1 MLWTCIL
8 SWVVWS
14 FNINY
19 SSPWT
24 WYIFSSVCVIFN
36 FFHQYSIVLGNMSF
50 TSLCRFIPRHFILFH
65 MIKNGIFLVFLSDG
79 ILLVYR
85 KIIGFYIS
93 TLYPE
98 PFLNPLMRSS
108 SFLLT
113 SLGFSHLVS
122 HHLQTVTVSLL
133 SLQFGVLLFFSFPCL
148 ITVVRT
154 FNVM

>member
-1 MLWTCIL
+1 
-8 SWVVWS
+8 
-14 FNINY
+14 
-19 SSPWT
+19 
-24 WYIFSSVCVIFN
+24 
-36 FFHQYSIVLGNMSF
+36 MSF

-133 SLQFGVLLFFSFPCL
+133 SLQFGVHPPLFLILYFLKLADFFTRRFPSPADLLQQKWVSS
-148 ITVVRT
+148 ITECSKPE
-154 FNVM
+154 

>member
-1 MLWTCIL
+1 MHWTCIL

-36 FFHQYSIVLGNMSF
+36 FFHQYIIVLGYMSF
-50 TSLCRFIPRHFILFH
+50 TSLGRFIPRHFIIFPV
-65 MIKNGIFLVFLSDG
+65 IKNRIFLIFLSDG

-98 PFLNPLMRSS
+98 PFLNSLKRSS

-113 SLGFSHLVS
+113 SLGFYTFSIMS
-122 HHLQTVTVSLL
+122 PSNSDSFTSFFPIWSTP
-133 SLQFGVLLFFSFPCL
+133 LFFCFL
-148 ITVVRT
+148 
-154 FNVM
+154 FNYCG